1 MISVLFLCL
10 SIAKTIKRKKSS
22 RSIQR
27 ERPSRLSKNDV
38 SSISNG
44 IVRERQGE
52 DNNSVRILSEGI
64 VNVSFDDIDDINMID
79 SGSIDTVNDDDGDKK
94 ESWDINA
101 NGVNSVSVGNG
112 VMRSISFKDDLLFKL
127 KRNKEESV
135 SENQDKDKS
144 SKTSS
149 NHTHGPSLFT
159 CSQECFKNN
168 SIRLLEH

>member
-10 SIAKTIKRKKSS
+10 SIAKTIKRKKNS

-101 NGVNSVSVGNG
+101 NGVNNG

-135 SENQDKDKS
+135 SENQDKDNS